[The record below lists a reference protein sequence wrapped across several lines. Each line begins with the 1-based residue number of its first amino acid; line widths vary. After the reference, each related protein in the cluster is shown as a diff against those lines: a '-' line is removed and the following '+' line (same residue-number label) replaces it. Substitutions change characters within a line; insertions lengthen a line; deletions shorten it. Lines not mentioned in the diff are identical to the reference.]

1 MPDIEILTWVPIGIV
16 DLKFLISSTRSFLI
30 MQLISVASTSEAE
43 DVDDVVLPPIK
54 QRTNPSRDN

>member
-54 QRTNPSRDN
+54 QRTSPSLDS